1 MTLEEAL
8 EKLQEEICAHNRMLS
23 CYRSSIQDQVDV
35 AQLNCKG
42 NSTATV
48 DEQAYCEGAF
58 DMIRRLQKQF
68 EVFFPR

>member
-23 CYRSSIQDQVDV
+23 CYRRCLQDQVDV
-35 AQLNCKG
+35 AHLNCRP
-42 NSTATV
+42 NLTATV

-68 EVFFPR
+68 EIYFPR